1 MGNYTSPCRQ
11 LYQLSG
17 HQALD
22 TLISTW
28 FGFIILKNTMKK
40 KKIQSEIEVD
50 NGLWTSNASPIVC

>member
-1 MGNYTSPCRQ
+1 MGNYTSPFRQ

-40 KKIQSEIEVD
+40 KKY
-50 NGLWTSNASPIVC
+50 SPR